1 MCSRRES
8 DKFSTKIF
16 AAFGGVSKNV
26 FLVTFVTLD
35 KSNPHAG
42 SARLKNK
49 DDHLYGNRANGEE
62 AEEINAS
69 P

>member
-16 AAFGGVSKNV
+16 AAFGGVLKNV

-42 SARLKNK
+42 SVRLKSK
-49 DDHLYGNRANGEE
+49 DDYAYGNRKNVKE
-62 AEEINAS
+62 AEKKE
-69 P
+69 